1 MGVSLPVLCVNHL
14 MKATM
19 VPCSIFL
26 LKSSKW
32 LKSLKN
38 SEKRHFNRLR
48 IKNSVKADEICV
60 IF

>member
-1 MGVSLPVLCVNHL
+1 MSISLPVLCVNYL

-19 VPCSIFL
+19 APYSIFL
-26 LKSSKW
+26 AKSSKW
-32 LKSLKN
+32 PKSLKN

-48 IKNSVKADEICV
+48 IKNSVMTDEICV

>member
-1 MGVSLPVLCVNHL
+1 MCVNL
-14 MKATM
+14 LLKATM
-19 VPCSIFL
+19 PLRSIFL

-48 IKNSVKADEICV
+48 IKNSVMADEICV